1 MVSARDFTSSIS
13 SESTNCA
20 YCFSPFKEG
29 TWKNIVLKPLTL
41 TDQIPQGK
49 KRDRLSLFLKKES

>member
-20 YCFSPFKEG
+20 YCFPPFKEE

-49 KRDRLSLFLKKES
+49 KEIDLAYF

>member
-20 YCFSPFKEG
+20 YCFSSFKEG

-49 KRDRLSLFLKKES
+49 KKET